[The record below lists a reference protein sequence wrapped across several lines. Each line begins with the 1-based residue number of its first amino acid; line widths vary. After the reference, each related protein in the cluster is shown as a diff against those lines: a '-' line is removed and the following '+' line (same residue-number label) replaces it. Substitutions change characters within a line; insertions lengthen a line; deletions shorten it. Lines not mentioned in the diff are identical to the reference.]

1 MLCKRSKNLP
11 GFRLSLMLSVLAVGC
26 PVYGATDQP
35 ATRDL
40 LDLSLEELQQ
50 IKVTVASPFR
60 ESDLVVGS
68 TVALITERDWQL
80 AGAQRTSDAI
90 SHLPATLITPTVF
103 GGDAIAI
110 RGYAVG
116 ARGLATLIDGVP
128 VNNFATGSAQYGPS
142 NVGLGVLKNIEMIR
156 GPGSAI
162 YGSDAFHGVF
172 ALNTFESEA
181 DLSQLNASMGS
192 TGYYQGSFHDSHQLT
207 DSVRSNIALSA
218 RGQGNQDR
226 RYSYTD
232 SNGNTQSA
240 SRDLNYDSQ
249 TAVIKLA
256 SDEEQLWSYRLGFYW
271 DSYQAE
277 EFPGFGRSL
286 SGNQSAL
293 ANKDWAGADNRFAMA
308 NLSIT
313 RQLPY
318 DITAQLN
325 NFYWHNTTLWLSSRR
340 TTNSGVGEVMSD
352 EVNSRQGSELL
363 FKQADNVWHTQW
375 VAAVGYNKAQVDN
388 AQDSSFA
395 PDGSLL
401 SSRNLA
407 FDGLDR
413 TIKDV
418 YLQAR
423 TSLYDGKLELLY
435 GGRIDDYPNFGIKRT
450 PRMGVVF
457 LPQADRAYKFLY
469 GEAFRAPVASEL
481 TSSALSKGDP
491 DLKPETSKSYELI
504 FMQRWGSSKFE
515 LTLFENQWWDGIA
528 TMPSTDPNFSLEFA
542 NVSRNNSR
550 GVEVSYQ
557 LISHHWLADLSA
569 SYVKSKNVLTDQVY
583 VMFPRVM
590 LNAGIGYQLDRG
602 WQLYWNNR
610 FFTDATVG
618 PVNSLIPHPESLPSY
633 WRADLHISKDLSD
646 DVQLL
651 LDIKNLFDRQN
662 YSPSMASAEDGYL
675 GEPFSLT
682 LGMRYKF

>member
-1 MLCKRSKNLP
+1 MLCSRYKNSRR
-11 GFRLSLMLSVLAVGC
+11 FHLSLVLSAFAFGC
-26 PVYGATDQP
+26 PAYGATDKSVG
-35 ATRDL
+35 RDL
-40 LDLSLEELQQ
+40 LELSLEELQQ

-172 ALNTFESEA
+172 ALNTFESDA
-181 DLSQLNASMGS
+181 DLSQLSASLGS
-192 TGYYQGSFHDSHQLT
+192 TGYYQGALRDSRRLT
-207 DSVRSNIALSA
+207 DSVRSNMALSVS
-218 RGQGNQDR
+218 GQGNQDR
-226 RYSYTD
+226 SYSYTD
-232 SNGNTQSA
+232 NNGNEQSA

-256 SDEEQLWSYRLGFYW
+256 SDEEQLWSYRLGLYW

-286 SGNQSAL
+286 SGNQSVL
-293 ANKDWAGADNRFAMA
+293 ANKDWSGADNRFAMI
-308 NLSIT
+308 NLSIA

-318 DITAQLN
+318 DITAQLS
-325 NFYWHNTTLWLSSRR
+325 NFYWHNAMLWSSNRR
-340 TTNSGVGEVMSD
+340 TSNSGVGEVMSD

-363 FKQADNVWHTQW
+363 FKQADNAWHTQW
-375 VAAVGYNKAQVDN
+375 VAAVGYNKTQVDN
-388 AQDSSFA
+388 AEDSAYAS
-395 PDGSLL
+395 DGSLL
-401 SSRNLA
+401 SKNSLA

-413 TIKDV
+413 AINDA

-423 TSLYDGKLELLY
+423 TSLYGGKLQLLY
-435 GGRIDDYPNFGIKRT
+435 GGRIDDYPDFGVKRT
-450 PRMGVVF
+450 PRMGVIF
-457 LPQADRAYKFLY
+457 LPQPDRAYKFLY
-469 GEAFRAPVASEL
+469 GEAFRAPIASEL
-481 TSSALSKGDP
+481 TNGPFSKGNP
-491 DLKPETSKSYELI
+491 DLKPEISKTYELI
-504 FMQRWGSSKFE
+504 FMQRCGNSKFE
-515 LTLFENQWWDGIA
+515 FTLFENQWWDGIA
-528 TMPSTDPNFSLEFA
+528 TMPSSDPNFSLEFA
-542 NVSRNNSR
+542 NVSRNDSR
-550 GVEVSYQ
+550 GVEISYQ
-557 LISHHWLADLSA
+557 LISRHWLADVSA
-569 SYVKSKNVLTDQVY
+569 SHVKSKNVLTNQAY

-590 LNAGIGYQLDRG
+590 LNAGIGYQLDNG

-610 FFTDATVG
+610 FFSDAKVG
-618 PVNSLIPHPESLPSY
+618 PVNSLIPQPESLPPY
-633 WRADLHISKDLSD
+633 WRADLHIGKDLSE
-646 DVQLL
+646 DVQLF
-651 LDIKNLFDRQN
+651 LDVKNLFDRKN
-662 YSPSMASAEDGYL
+662 YSPSMANAEEGYL
-675 GEPFSLT
+675 DEPLNLT